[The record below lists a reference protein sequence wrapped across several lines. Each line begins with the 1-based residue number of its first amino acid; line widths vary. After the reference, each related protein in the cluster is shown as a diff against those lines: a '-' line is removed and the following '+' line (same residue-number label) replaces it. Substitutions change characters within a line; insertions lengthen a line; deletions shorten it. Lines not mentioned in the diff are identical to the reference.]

1 MGFLIKMKLVHPI
14 FQLSHCDIPQ
24 GEFSA
29 RALNSLDKVRKVEAP
44 KMKAIF
50 HYVLTEK
57 AS

>member
-1 MGFLIKMKLVHPI
+1 MGFLIRMKLVYFI
-14 FQLSHCDIPQ
+14 FQLRHCDIPK
-24 GEFSA
+24 GEFCA
-29 RALNSLDKVRKVEAP
+29 RALNSPDKVRKVEAL

>member
-1 MGFLIKMKLVHPI
+1 MKLVHPI

-24 GEFSA
+24 GEFCA
-29 RALNSLDKVRKVEAP
+29 RALNSPDMVRKVEAL